1 MRTPVAAIVFAVLSS
16 SPALALGNPASENC
30 MKAGGTVEIVTQADG
45 GQVGLCHLP
54 NGYIIEEWTLMKMQ
68 EAGIKVAE

>member
-1 MRTPVAAIVFAVLSS
+1 MRAFAVALVLSALAATPV
-16 SPALALGNPASENC
+16 LALGNPASENC
-30 MKAGGTVEIVTQADG
+30 VKAGGTVEIVTQSGG

-68 EAGIKVAE
+68 EAGLKVTG

>member
-1 MRTPVAAIVFAVLSS
+1 MRTLVAAIVLAVLSV

-30 MKAGGTVEIVTQADG
+30 VKAGGTVEIVTQAGG